1 MDWYSVVKFLH
12 VCAAICWVG
21 GGMVLIFMA
30 IMAGRRKDTAEQ
42 LAIVGHVGALSTIWF
57 IPASL
62 ATVLLGMIVATL
74 GGLWSS
80 AWVVLGLV
88 GFAAT
93 FATGNFVLKPTA
105 DRIAAL
111 TKEGKIDGAAGEG
124 QRILGVSKFDF
135 VMLFTVVADMVLKPA
150 WSDYWLLGIMAVV
163 LIVAAGLFLV
173 PALTRKPAM
182 A

>member
-1 MDWYSVVKFLH
+1 MDWYSILKFLH

-21 GGMVLIFMA
+21 GGIVLVFLA
-30 IMAGRRKDTAEQ
+30 IIAGRRKDTAEQ
-42 LAIVGHVGALSTIWF
+42 LTIVGYVATLSPIWF

-62 ATVLLGMIVATL
+62 ATVILGIIVASI

-93 FATGNFVLKPTA
+93 FCTGNFVLKPTA
-105 DRIAAL
+105 ERIAAL
-111 TKEGKIDGAAGEG
+111 SKEGKIDAAAAEG
-124 QRILGVSKFDF
+124 QRLLSVSKFDF
-135 VMLFTVVADMVLKPA
+135 VMLFTTVADMVLKPE
-150 WSDYWLLGIMAVV
+150 WSSYWLLGIMAVV
-163 LIVAAGLFLV
+163 LVVGAGLFLV
-173 PALTRKPAM
+173 PALGRRPAM